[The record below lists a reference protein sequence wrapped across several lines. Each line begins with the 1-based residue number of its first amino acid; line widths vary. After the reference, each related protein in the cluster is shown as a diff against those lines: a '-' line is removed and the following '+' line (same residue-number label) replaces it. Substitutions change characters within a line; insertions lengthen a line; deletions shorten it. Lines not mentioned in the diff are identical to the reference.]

1 VPEDGEV
8 TRSVEERSTA
18 RTINRL
24 PAKCRGRPAPGCRYR
39 GGEYELYVLTA
50 DWRYVSGGTVTYR
63 NWKKV
68 VQAANAW
75 NGSGMRV
82 FIVTRVAA

>member
-1 VPEDGEV
+1 MSINLLP
-8 TRSVEERSTA
+8 A
-18 RTINRL
+18 RT
-24 PAKCRGRPAPGCRYR
+24 RGRPAPGCRYR

-50 DWRYVSGGTVTYR
+50 DWRYVSGGTVIYR

-82 FIVTRVAA
+82 FIVTKVAA